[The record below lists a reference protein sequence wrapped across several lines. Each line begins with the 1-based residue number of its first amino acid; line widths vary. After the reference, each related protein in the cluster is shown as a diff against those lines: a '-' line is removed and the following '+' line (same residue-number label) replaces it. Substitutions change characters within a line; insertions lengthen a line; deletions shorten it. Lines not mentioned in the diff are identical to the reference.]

1 MCTDSYGVP
10 KFRSHPLLPVLFHT
24 QVVFPSASAY
34 DLQFSITT
42 DHGALT
48 SLFIDSANTTGSSC
62 LIGSLSCSVINRS
75 MFSCSSLP
83 TDCAASVVM
92 SAELPMSVVAGNN
105 ITIETTLQYDSNPF
119 SAPHTGV
126 MYTPLDVSVNVY
138 LFHNGVWNGRYNKV
152 YMCSLSKV
160 AT

>member
-1 MCTDSYGVP
+1 MRACTYLICTGVP
-10 KFRSHPLLPVLFHT
+10 KFCSNPLLPVLFHT
-24 QVVFPSASAY
+24 QVAFPSASAY

-48 SLFIDSANTTGSSC
+48 SLVIDSAITTGSSC
-62 LIGSLSCSVINRS
+62 LIGSLSCSAINTS

-92 SAELPMSVVAGNN
+92 SAELPMGVVAGNN

-138 LFHNGVWNGRYNKV
+138 SISQRCVNGRFKHL
-152 YMCSLSKV
+152 CC
-160 AT
+160 

>member
-1 MCTDSYGVP
+1 MLTHPNLPPPQLLILDELTSVP
-10 KFRSHPLLPVLFHT
+10 KVLYSHPLLPVLFHT
-24 QVVFPSASAY
+24 QVAFPDASAY

-48 SLFIDSANTTGSSC
+48 SLVIDSANTTGSSC
-62 LIGSLSCSVINRS
+62 LIESLSCSVINTS

-92 SAELPMSVVAGNN
+92 SAELPMGVVAGNN

-126 MYTPLDVSVNVY
+126 MYTPLEVSI
-138 LFHNGVWNGRYNKV
+138 LFHNGVYQWQI
-152 YMCSLSKV
+152 
-160 AT
+160 